1 MRFDPIEHFGCY
13 CKIKNLKA
21 NINNISI
28 QSINAFES
36 LADGSDR
43 FINCDPQYKILGDFS
58 GITFLSI
65 EYDIEIISPEEVVE
79 LLLEEHI
86 NILKCANLELSQEV
100 EALSKQNN
108 LLNEKNTELD
118 NLCNLK
124 DNELKMIYSSRSY
137 RLIKK
142 YYNMRDFLLRRI
154 VKSSATLRVKRLQ

>member
-79 LLLEEHI
+79 LLLEEHRTKLRDF
-86 NILKCANLELSQEV
+86 N
-100 EALSKQNN
+100 
-108 LLNEKNTELD
+108 

-137 RLIKK
+137 RLIK
-142 YYNMRDFLLRRI
+142 
-154 VKSSATLRVKRLQ
+154 VKNHIIYRWQCS

>member
-28 QSINAFES
+28 KSINALDS

-79 LLLEEHI
+79 LLLEEHRTK
-86 NILKCANLELSQEV
+86 L
-100 EALSKQNN
+100 
-108 LLNEKNTELD
+108 
-118 NLCNLK
+118 
-124 DNELKMIYSSRSY
+124 
-137 RLIKK
+137 
-142 YYNMRDFLLRRI
+142 RDFNNPI
-154 VKSSATLRVKRLQ
+154 QVYSIFMP